1 MNVTLAYDT
10 LCKKPTTTH
19 PCLGNNLYDRLSA
32 KAAETVQAKERTYY
46 TLCPAYCTPSSDEQK
61 IFEEFE
67 GKRFNK
73 LYHKDI
79 V

>member
-1 MNVTLAYDT
+1 MNDTQAYDT
-10 LCKKPTTTH
+10 PCKKPTTTH
-19 PCLGNNLYDRLSA
+19 PCLGNNLYDRLSV
-32 KAAETVQAKERTYY
+32 KAAEPVQAKEHAYY
-46 TLCPAYCTPSSDEQK
+46 TLSPSYCAPSSDEQK
-61 IFEEFE
+61 VFEEFE